1 MIHHDHYQIYNL
13 QEKAEMDLLY
23 YFVLVVS
30 TLLICAITA
39 YAGWKLQRVSRV
51 DPRRASLRREA
62 GALLTVLIL
71 WIGLVSRVWPLI
83 PTVGRDRTL
92 LSIFYILII
101 IKIIEWAQWFERLR
115 AWDAD
120 RVEGPEVGPQ

>member
-1 MIHHDHYQIYNL
+1 
-13 QEKAEMDLLY
+13 MDLLH
-23 YFVLVVS
+23 YFVLVVN
-30 TLLICAITA
+30 TLLICAVTA

-51 DPRRASLRREA
+51 DPPRVSLRREV

-71 WIGLVSRVWPLI
+71 WIGLVSWVWPLI
-83 PTVGRDRTL
+83 PTVGRDRRL

>member
-1 MIHHDHYQIYNL
+1 
-13 QEKAEMDLLY
+13 MDLLY
-23 YFVLVVS
+23 YFVLVVN

-51 DPRRASLRREA
+51 DPRRVSLCREA

-71 WIGLVSRVWPLI
+71 WIGLVSWVWPLI